1 MVSKTIRMGKNGTVA
16 IPKEIRDLL
25 GIKEGT
31 VLKVEIADNAV
42 IIRPLRPRRVKIG
55 ERIQKIVEEMK
66 REELELEG

>member
-1 MVSKTIRMGKNGTVA
+1 MSRPFGRPCICSVM
-16 IPKEIRDLL
+16 
-25 GIKEGT
+25 GT
-31 VLKVEIADNAV
+31 VLRVEIADNAV